1 MNRTQKVYCGVDVS
15 KHYLDAFIEGRTVRF
30 ENTAKGAKALM
41 VRGGDVHYVFEST
54 GGYERMAVWLLLA
67 AGRAASIVNPAR
79 VREYAKSMGQLAKTD
94 HIDARIITEYARVAS
109 PKLAELPSAGQR
121 KLGILVE
128 RRQQLME
135 MQTAERNRLDTAGE
149 PELRQMIQKHLRWLG
164 KQIDKLDE
172 DIAHTIRDHR
182 EMSEKAERIESIK
195 GLGKV
200 CAATLLAHLPE
211 IGTLSRR
218 EIAALAGLAPY
229 NRDSGTFRGR
239 RHICG
244 GRKRLRACLYMAAVC
259 AIRYNPHMKSFYT
272 RLVIDNHRPK
282 KVALTAVMR
291 KLLIAA
297 NSAVKNPDFIV
308 VV

>member
-1 MNRTQKVYCGVDVS
+1 MNRTKKVYCGVDVS
-15 KHYLDAFIEGRTVRF
+15 KHYLDAFTGGRTVRF

-41 VRGGDVHYVFEST
+41 KQAGDVHFVFEST
-54 GGYERMAVWLLLA
+54 GGYERLAAWLLLA
-67 AGRAASIVNPAR
+67 AGRTASVVNPGR

-94 HIDARIITEYARVAS
+94 RIDARMITAYAEAALPRPS
-109 PKLAELPSAGQR
+109 ELPCAGQR
-121 KLGILVE
+121 KLNVLVE
-128 RRQQLME
+128 RRQQLIE
-135 MQTAERNRLDTAGE
+135 MQVAESNRLDTAGE
-149 PELRQMIQKHLRWLG
+149 PGLRQMIRKHLRWLD

-172 DIAHTIRDHR
+172 EIAQTIRDHR
-182 EMSEKAERIESIK
+182 EMSEKAERIQSIK
-195 GLGKV
+195 GMGKV

-211 IGTLSRR
+211 IGTLSRK

-229 NRDSGTFRGR
+229 NRDSGAFTGR

-259 AIRYNPHMKSFYT
+259 AIQHNPHMKAFYT
-272 RLVIDNHRPK
+272 RLVVDNHRPK

-291 KLLIAA
+291 KLVIAA
-297 NSAVKNPDFIV
+297 NSAVKNPDFLV